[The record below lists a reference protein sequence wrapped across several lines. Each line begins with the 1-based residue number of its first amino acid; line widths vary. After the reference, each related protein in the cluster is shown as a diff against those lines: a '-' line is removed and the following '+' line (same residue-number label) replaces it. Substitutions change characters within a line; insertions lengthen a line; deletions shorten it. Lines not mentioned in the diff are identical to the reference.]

1 MRRMMSLIIEEVVTP
16 DQGTLS
22 RQTGDRFQENHKISS
37 IQNLTD
43 PILDSISQ
51 EVSVKGDTQNC

>member
-22 RQTGDRFQENHKISS
+22 RQTGDRFQENHEISS

>member
-22 RQTGDRFQENHKISS
+22 RQTEDRFQENHEISY
-37 IQNLTD
+37 
-43 PILDSISQ
+43 SISQ
-51 EVSVKGDTQNC
+51 EVSVKEDSQKNC